1 MKPKGH
7 HLVTTNKAIGRTF
20 KYKTEAVRMF
30 LRTENQNNLLLYRIL
45 IRNKTIGDGW
55 AKIGE
60 YLQRLSYRA
69 ALTNRDRTGRTI
81 HFLFHHFKDSI
92 GIFLIL

>member
-55 AKIGE
+55 AKIGQ
-60 YLQRLSYRA
+60 YLRTLSYA
-69 ALTNRDRTGRTI
+69 DSAYQPGQNRENN
-81 HFLFHHFKDSI
+81 S
-92 GIFLIL
+92 FLISSF

>member
-55 AKIGE
+55 AKIGQ
-60 YLQRLSYRA
+60 YLRRLSYPGSA
-69 ALTNRDRTGRTI
+69 YQPGQNRENN
-81 HFLFHHFKDSI
+81 S
-92 GIFLIL
+92 FLISSF